1 MNLIKNEVEKKGR
14 RGIPRMEYIERFGL
28 LEKQKTWHR
37 KKNVVWRRIVESNQS
52 QDGILD
58 DDGGI

>member
-1 MNLIKNEVEKKGR
+1 
-14 RGIPRMEYIERFGL
+14 MEYIERFGL

-58 DDGGI
+58 DDDVVEKTDLPGKK